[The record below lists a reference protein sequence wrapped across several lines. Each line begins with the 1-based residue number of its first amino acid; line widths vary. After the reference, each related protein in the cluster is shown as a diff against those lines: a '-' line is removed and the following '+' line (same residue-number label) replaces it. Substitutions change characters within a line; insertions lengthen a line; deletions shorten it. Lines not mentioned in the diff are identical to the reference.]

1 VAKDCK
7 PCGDDSLMTQINPK
21 LLHVQKHRLD
31 KMVGATLSDSLRQQ
45 YGRRSARVIKGD
57 SVRVMRGEYK
67 GVEGKVDRVNVKFGT
82 LIIEGIQHEKVK
94 GGQVKV
100 PIHASNVMI
109 TSAKTD
115 DKLRFAGSVQK
126 EQPAAEPQV
135 EPAAKPEETKAKA
148 KAKPEETKAKAKAKP
163 EETKAKAK
171 PKKAAKKKV
180 KKAAKKKGASK

>member
-1 VAKDCK
+1 MVQ
-7 PCGDDSLMTQINPK
+7 MNPK
-21 LLHVQKHRLD
+21 LLHIPKHQLE
-31 KMVGATLSDSLRQQ
+31 KMVGATMSDSLRQQ

-115 DKLRFAGSVQK
+115 DKLRFAGAVPK
-126 EQPAAEPQV
+126 QPAPEPKAEASQ
-135 EPAAKPEETKAKA
+135 KPAKA
-148 KAKPEETKAKAKAKP
+148 KAKPEPKKKAKKV
-163 EETKAKAK
+163 
-171 PKKAAKKKV
+171 AKKKT
-180 KKAAKKKGASK
+180 KATEKGASK

>member
-1 VAKDCK
+1 MV
-7 PCGDDSLMTQINPK
+7 QINPK
-21 LLHVQKHRLD
+21 LLHASKHQLD
-31 KMVGATLSDSLRQQ
+31 KMVSSTLSDNLRQQ

-109 TSAKTD
+109 TGAKTD
-115 DKLRFAGSVQK
+115 DKLRFAGAVQK
-126 EQPAAEPQV
+126 EQPVTEEAKPEV
-135 EPAAKPEETKAKA
+135 AAKPAAPKA
-148 KAKPEETKAKAKAKP
+148 
-163 EETKAKAK
+163 KAKAK
-171 PKKAAKKKV
+171 PKKAVKKAKKVAKKV
-180 KKAAKKKGASK
+180 KKSAKKKKGASK

>member
-1 VAKDCK
+1 MV
-7 PCGDDSLMTQINPK
+7 QINPK

-57 SVRVMRGEYK
+57 SVHVMRGEYK
-67 GVEGKVDRVNVKFGT
+67 GVDGKVDRVNVKFGT

-115 DKLRFAGSVQK
+115 DKLRFASASPK
-126 EQPAAEPQV
+126 EQPAAET
-135 EPAAKPEETKAKA
+135 PAAKAAPKPAKA
-148 KAKPEETKAKAKAKP
+148 
-163 EETKAKAK
+163 KAKAK